1 MAELRVQHEDE
12 PPVAGRSPAGLRRRI
27 GTRPAPVF
35 AILALTS
42 GALEGAVLRD
52 LHLARALHRRGFKVF
67 VYWMMERL
75 PWRLDRGI
83 RQRVLLRGLRY
94 YPARR
99 SPILEGAS
107 RVLDLVGHRL
117 RRRFVF
123 RRPSLIARLLRNYLA
138 EACREQPDP
147 GLARRLE
154 RLLRADGI
162 THLLPTH
169 AMTCPLARAVKE
181 GGRHAFDYLVTFQ
194 GEEIFA
200 NYLRD
205 GPQLEAYRRQL
216 RRAVAASPWPA
227 VAVSNDYAR
236 RMQAEIGLEPA
247 ELVAIYPG
255 VELPRAAGGPPS
267 TAALAAALPWLKPGL
282 PIVAYFGRQDAEKG
296 IDLLLYAARLL
307 KERGV
312 KHQLAIAGSAAFG
325 KGYEDVCRSI
335 ARHLRLEVSWTRQV
349 SDELRSALYR
359 ASRCVVYPS
368 IHREPFG
375 MVATEAMAHG
385 TPVIVPDHGGV
396 GETIRIGGRAGGLAF
411 RAWDSRDLADQLER
425 LLTDDALHAALAAA
439 GPGLAA
445 RFSIDAMTDRLLAH
459 MGLPMRA

>member
-1 MAELRVQHEDE
+1 
-12 PPVAGRSPAGLRRRI
+12 
-27 GTRPAPVF
+27 
-35 AILALTS
+35 
-42 GALEGAVLRD
+42 
-52 LHLARALHRRGFKVF
+52 
-67 VYWMMERL
+67 
-75 PWRLDRGI
+75 
-83 RQRVLLRGLRY
+83 
-94 YPARR
+94 
-99 SPILEGAS
+99 
-107 RVLDLVGHRL
+107 
-117 RRRFVF
+117 
-123 RRPSLIARLLRNYLA
+123 
-138 EACREQPDP
+138 
-147 GLARRLE
+147 
-154 RLLRADGI
+154 
-162 THLLPTH
+162 
-169 AMTCPLARAVKE
+169 
-181 GGRHAFDYLVTFQ
+181 
-194 GEEIFA
+194 
-200 NYLRD
+200 
-205 GPQLEAYRRQL
+205 
-216 RRAVAASPWPA
+216 
-227 VAVSNDYAR
+227 
-236 RMQAEIGLEPA
+236 
-247 ELVAIYPG
+247 
-255 VELPRAAGGPPS
+255 
-267 TAALAAALPWLKPGL
+267 
-282 PIVAYFGRQDAEKG
+282 KG
-296 IDLLLYAARLL
+296 IDLLLYASRLL